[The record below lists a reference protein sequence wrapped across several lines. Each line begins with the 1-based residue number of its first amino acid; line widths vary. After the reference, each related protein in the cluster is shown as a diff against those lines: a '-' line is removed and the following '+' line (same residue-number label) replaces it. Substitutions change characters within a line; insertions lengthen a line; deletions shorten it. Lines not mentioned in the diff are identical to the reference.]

1 MSSTGIDKVLILNE
15 NKVKSKLL
23 VTLVVQG
30 LKHAT
35 SVNESGL
42 DDKGLKLVREGD
54 YGLLIIVS
62 DIKNE
67 MALKAAKL
75 ASIHPTA
82 SIMHIAD
89 ETDFSSNEDKEAR
102 ERLLD
107 IGAILL
113 VKPLSKNSFLVAVNS
128 ADMAHIRLCKLRKK
142 VEEEKVLARSKLI
155 LMRTLSLSED
165 EAHKYIEKEAM
176 NSGQK
181 KIDVAYEILR
191 TYDNQQEG
199 SNEI

>member
-15 NKVKSKLL
+15 NKGKSKLL

-35 SVNESGL
+35 GINESGL

-82 SIMHIAD
+82 SIIHIAD
-89 ETDFSSNEDKEAR
+89 ETDFSSKEDKEAR

-142 VEEEKVLARSKLI
+142 VEEEKILARSKLI

-191 TYDNQQEG
+191 TYDNQ
-199 SNEI
+199 

>member
-1 MSSTGIDKVLILNE
+1 MSSTGIDKVLILSV
-15 NKVKSKLL
+15 NKGSSKILQSL
-23 VTLVVQG
+23 IIKG
-30 LKHAT
+30 LKHVEKITEAL
-35 SVNESGL
+35 L

-54 YGLLIIVS
+54 YGLLVIMS
-62 DIKNE
+62 DIKIE
-67 MALKAAKL
+67 TALKAAKL

-82 SIMHIAD
+82 SIMQIAD
-89 ETDFSSNEDKEAR
+89 ETDFSEDDDIEAR

-107 IGAILL
+107 IGAMILI
-113 VKPLSKNSFLVAVNS
+113 KPLSKSALLVAINS

-155 LMRTLSLSED
+155 LMKTLSLSED

-176 NSGQK
+176 NNGQK

-191 TYDNQQEG
+191 TYDNQ
-199 SNEI
+199 

>member
-1 MSSTGIDKVLILNE
+1 M
-15 NKVKSKLL
+15 
-23 VTLVVQG
+23 VQG
-30 LKHAT
+30 LKHAL
-35 SVNESGL
+35 SIKESGL
-42 DDKGLKLVREGD
+42 DDKGLKDVREGD

-67 MALKAAKL
+67 MALKAARL

-89 ETDFSSNEDKEAR
+89 ETDFSSKADQEAR
-102 ERLLD
+102 EKLLD
-107 IGAILL
+107 IGAISL
-113 VKPLSKNSFLVAVNS
+113 VKPITKNAFLVAINS
-128 ADMAHIRLCKLRKK
+128 ADMAHIRLCKLSKK

-165 EAHKYIEKEAM
+165 EAHKYLEREAM

-181 KIDVAYEILR
+181 KIEVAYEILR
-191 TYDNQQEG
+191 TYDYL
-199 SNEI
+199 

>member
-89 ETDFSSNEDKEAR
+89 ETDFSSDEEKEAR
-102 ERLLD
+102 EKLLD

-191 TYDNQQEG
+191 TYDNQ
-199 SNEI
+199 

>member
-1 MSSTGIDKVLILNE
+1 M
-15 NKVKSKLL
+15 KSKLL

-142 VEEEKVLARSKLI
+142 VEEERVLARSKLI

-191 TYDNQQEG
+191 TYDNQ
-199 SNEI
+199 

>member
-15 NKVKSKLL
+15 NKGKSKLL

-35 SVNESGL
+35 SINESVL

-67 MALKAAKL
+67 TALKAAKL

-89 ETDFSSNEDKEAR
+89 ETDFSSDEEKEAR
-102 ERLLD
+102 VKLLD

-191 TYDNQQEG
+191 TYDNQ
-199 SNEI
+199 

>member
-15 NKVKSKLL
+15 NKGKSKLL

-35 SVNESGL
+35 SINESGL

-67 MALKAAKL
+67 MAHKAAKL

-89 ETDFSSNEDKEAR
+89 ETDFSSDEDKEAR
-102 ERLLD
+102 EKFLD

-181 KIDVAYEILR
+181 KIDIAYEILR
-191 TYDNQQEG
+191 TYDNQ
-199 SNEI
+199 

>member
-142 VEEEKVLARSKLI
+142 VEEERVLARSKLI

-191 TYDNQQEG
+191 TYDNQ
-199 SNEI
+199 

>member
-15 NKVKSKLL
+15 SKGKSKLL
-23 VTLVVQG
+23 ESLIIRG
-30 LKHAT
+30 LKHA
-35 SVNESGL
+35 ESIVEASL
-42 DDKGLKLVREGD
+42 NDNGLKLVREGD

-62 DIKNE
+62 DIRNE
-67 MALKAAKL
+67 TALKAARL
-75 ASIHPTA
+75 ASIHPTS

-89 ETDFSSNEDKEAR
+89 ETDFSEDEEKEAR
-102 ERLLD
+102 DRLLD
-107 IGAILL
+107 IGAISLT
-113 VKPLSKNSFLVAVNS
+113 KPLSRNAFLVAINS

-191 TYDNQQEG
+191 TYDNQ
-199 SNEI
+199 

>member
-15 NKVKSKLL
+15 NKGKSKLL

-35 SVNESGL
+35 GINESGL

-89 ETDFSSNEDKEAR
+89 ETDFSSKEDKEAR

-142 VEEEKVLARSKLI
+142 VEEEKILARSKLI

-191 TYDNQQEG
+191 TYDNQ
-199 SNEI
+199 